1 MVKRHRLLT
10 LKENKFGEYNCI
22 SSNMAAPMQKCLN
35 GCISAYR
42 RILQHRHFTTG
53 LLSRYPDKPV
63 SKHPTDNKS
72 HCNVGTIGH
81 IDHGK
86 TTLSAAITN
95 VLSRRNAEAG
105 NKGDKTVAMSYEE
118 IDRAP
123 EEKARGITINTCHVN
138 FETAK
143 RHYAH
148 TDCPGHIDYIKNM
161 ICGAN
166 QMDAAILVVAAT
178 DGQMPQTREHLLLA
192 KQIGIEK
199 IIVYINKSDLVDVE
213 TVELVE
219 LEIRDLLSEYGYDGE
234 TVPFVSGSAKCALDG
249 TQPGIGEDSILK
261 LCEILDDYVPDPV
274 RDVDSPLF
282 LPLESAFTVPGRG
295 TVAIGT
301 IEKGLCFAMPSLSL
315 TTVDMDIYAYNLH
328 KVPKDY

>member
-1 MVKRHRLLT
+1 MAASMKKLISRVSFDTRRFTVSRLA
-10 LKENKFGEYNCI
+10 YACRSVRCYA
-22 SSNMAAPMQKCLN
+22 SSNPATH
-35 GCISAYR
+35 SAN
-42 RILQHRHFTTG
+42 
-53 LLSRYPDKPV
+53 DKP
-63 SKHPTDNKS
+63 

-81 IDHGK
+81 VDHGK

-95 VLSRRNAEAG
+95 VLVRKRTDDA
-105 NKGDKTVAMSYEE
+105 NKTLAMSYED

-123 EEKARGITINTCHVN
+123 DEKARGITINACHVN

-178 DGQMPQTREHLLLA
+178 DGQMPQTREHLMLA
-192 KQIGIEK
+192 KQIGIER
-199 IIVYINKSDLVDVE
+199 IIVYINKVDLVDRQ

-219 LEIRDLLSEYGYDGE
+219 LELRDLLTEFGFDGDA
-234 TVPFVSGSAKCALDG
+234 VPFVNGSAKCALED
-249 TQPGIGEDSILK
+249 THPEIGEQSIFK
-261 LCEILDDYVPDPV
+261 LCDVLDEFVPDPV
-274 RDVDSPLF
+274 REVDCPLY
-282 LPLESAFTVPGRG
+282 LPLEASFTVPGRG

-301 IEKGLCFAMPSLSL
+301 IEKGRE
-315 TTVDMDIYAYNLH
+315 
-328 KVPKDY
+328 